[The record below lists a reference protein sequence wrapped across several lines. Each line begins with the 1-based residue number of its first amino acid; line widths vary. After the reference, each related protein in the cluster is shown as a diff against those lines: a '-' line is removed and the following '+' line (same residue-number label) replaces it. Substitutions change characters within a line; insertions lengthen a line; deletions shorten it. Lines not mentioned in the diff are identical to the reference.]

1 MRNHRVSLR
10 DIAELAGVTK
20 MTVSRCLREPDSVSL
35 VTREKITKVL
45 EDIHYVP
52 SRSANIML
60 NAKSNAIG
68 ILIPSFQN
76 QVFAD
81 ILAGMES
88 VTGQYGFQLLIS
100 EYNYSAESEE
110 KQILNLMS
118 YDVEGLVL
126 CEKSHTPRARGFLN
140 AANIPIVEIM
150 DTLEPHIDIEVGF
163 NNHMAAYDMVTT
175 MIGRGKK
182 RIYYFSSRDDQRD
195 NQRYAGYQQA
205 MEDHGLTV
213 YRLTPNKI
221 SSFSLGALMLE
232 QALKEPVQPD
242 GIFCTNDD
250 IAVGVLFECLRKNI
264 AVPNTISIAGF
275 HGLDIGKTVTPTL
288 ASVITPRFAIG
299 KLSAE
304 MLINK
309 INSRPVICTIDVGF
323 DIFQGE
329 TI

>member
-10 DIAELAGVTK
+10 DIAALSGVTK
-20 MTVSRCLREPDSVSL
+20 MTVSRYLREPSSVSL
-35 VTREKITKVL
+35 GTREKIARVL

-52 SRSANIML
+52 SRSANMML
-60 NAKSNAIG
+60 NAKSSAIG

-100 EYNYSAESEE
+100 EYNYSSVSEE

-126 CEKSHTPRARGFLN
+126 CEKSHTSRARGFLT

-150 DTLEPHIDIEVGF
+150 DTLEPQIDIEIGF
-163 NNHMAAYDMVTT
+163 NNRVAAYEMVTT
-175 MIGRGKK
+175 MIGRGK
-182 RIYYFSSRDDQRD
+182 RVIYYFSSRDDQRD

-205 MEDHGLTV
+205 MAKHGLDV

-221 SSFSLGALMLE
+221 SSFSLGALMLQ
-232 QALKEPVQPD
+232 QALKEKVPPD

-250 IAVGVLFECLRKNI
+250 IAVGVLFECLRNNI
-264 AVPNTISIAGF
+264 SVPDTISIAGF
-275 HGLDIGKTVTPTL
+275 HGLDIGKAVTPML
-288 ASVITPRFAIG
+288 ASVNTPRFAIG

-309 INSRPVICTIDVGF
+309 INSRPVTRTIDVGF